1 MAKKEV
7 KEAIKYSKQAI
18 VNSKRYANRKD
29 ILSVLLEEDKE
40 YSFDE
45 IDTIINDF
53 MSKEVK

>member
-7 KEAIKYSKQAI
+7 KETIKYSKQAI

-29 ILSVLLEEDKE
+29 ILSVLLEEERE

-45 IDTIINDF
+45 IDSILDDF

>member
-29 ILSVLLEEDKE
+29 ILNVLLEEERE

-45 IDTIINDF
+45 IDSILDDF